1 MAKME
6 QMIEEAR
13 KLPVEDR
20 RRLRAALGTV
30 DSKGDPNTSHR
41 NHSEER
47 AGINVH
53 RDEYLGQW
61 VALEGNRLS

>member
-1 MAKME
+1 MAKIE

-20 RRLRAALGTV
+20 QRLRAALETL

-47 AGINVH
+47 AGINLH
-53 RDEYLGQW
+53 RDE
-61 VALEGNRLS
+61 